1 MAARPIQ
8 SGRSRCYATGL
19 AGENPVC
26 VTPIFFD
33 KKNIKKGAK
42 DQEETLIIAS
52 TEPAFVSR
60 IAMVIKTF
68 TISYFME
75 R

>member
-1 MAARPIQ
+1 MQLDWLGKIL
-8 SGRSRCYATGL
+8 YAL
-19 AGENPVC
+19 P
-26 VTPIFFD
+26 PFSLIKRIL
-33 KKNIKKGAK
+33 KKVQK

-52 TEPAFVSR
+52 TESAFVSR
-60 IAMVIKTF
+60 IAMVIKTI

>member
-1 MAARPIQ
+1 MQLDWLGKIL
-8 SGRSRCYATGL
+8 YAL
-19 AGENPVC
+19 P
-26 VTPIFFD
+26 PFSLIKRIL
-33 KKNIKKGAK
+33 KKVQK

-52 TEPAFVSR
+52 TGSAFVSR
-60 IAMVIKTF
+60 IAMVIKTI

>member
-1 MAARPIQ
+1 MQLDWLGKIL
-8 SGRSRCYATGL
+8 YAL
-19 AGENPVC
+19 P
-26 VTPIFFD
+26 PFSLIKRIL
-33 KKNIKKGAK
+33 KKVQK

-52 TEPAFVSR
+52 TASAFVSR
-60 IAMVIKTF
+60 IAMVIKTI

>member
-1 MAARPIQ
+1 MQLDWLGKIL
-8 SGRSRCYATGL
+8 YAL
-19 AGENPVC
+19 P
-26 VTPIFFD
+26 PFSLIKRLL
-33 KKNIKKGAK
+33 KKVQK

>member
-1 MAARPIQ
+1 MQLDWLGKIL
-8 SGRSRCYATGL
+8 YAL
-19 AGENPVC
+19 P
-26 VTPIFFD
+26 PFSLIKRIL
-33 KKNIKKGAK
+33 KKVQK

-52 TEPAFVSR
+52 TEPEFVSR

>member
-1 MAARPIQ
+1 MQLDWLGKIL
-8 SGRSRCYATGL
+8 YAL
-19 AGENPVC
+19 P
-26 VTPIFFD
+26 PFSLIKRIL
-33 KKNIKKGAK
+33 KKVQK

-52 TEPAFVSR
+52 TESAFVSR

>member
-1 MAARPIQ
+1 MQLDWLGKIL
-8 SGRSRCYATGL
+8 YAL
-19 AGENPVC
+19 P
-26 VTPIFFD
+26 PFSLIKRIL
-33 KKNIKKGAK
+33 KKVQK

-52 TEPAFVSR
+52 TGSFVSR
-60 IAMVIKTF
+60 IAMVIKTI

>member
-1 MAARPIQ
+1 MQLDWLGKIL
-8 SGRSRCYATGL
+8 YAL
-19 AGENPVC
+19 P
-26 VTPIFFD
+26 PFSLIKRIL
-33 KKNIKKGAK
+33 KKVQK

-60 IAMVIKTF
+60 IAMVIKTI

>member
-1 MAARPIQ
+1 MQLDWLGKIL
-8 SGRSRCYATGL
+8 YAL
-19 AGENPVC
+19 P
-26 VTPIFFD
+26 PFSLIKRIL
-33 KKNIKKGAK
+33 KKVQK

>member
-1 MAARPIQ
+1 MQLDWLGKIL
-8 SGRSRCYATGL
+8 YAL
-19 AGENPVC
+19 P
-26 VTPIFFD
+26 PFSLIKRIL
-33 KKNIKKGAK
+33 KKVQK

-52 TEPAFVSR
+52 TQSAFVSR
-60 IAMVIKTF
+60 IAMVIKTI

>member
-1 MAARPIQ
+1 MQLDWLGKILYALRPFSLIK
-8 SGRSRCYATGL
+8 RIL
-19 AGENPVC
+19 
-26 VTPIFFD
+26 
-33 KKNIKKGAK
+33 KKVQK

-52 TEPAFVSR
+52 TESAFVSR
-60 IAMVIKTF
+60 IAMVIKTI